1 MTHNIINYS
10 LYFLNSL
17 VLVVGLILF
26 SYYSD
31 TSIHNKTL
39 VELNCG
45 QTYFLSFMTI
55 INSIVCLMTIKYLK
69 YIGFLTTIGIFS
81 YNSYNIEYISSKCI
95 LNGNI
100 VWFYYLYCIIIN
112 GINIFIYLVAF
123 LEYIRMKKINKIN
136 IINENNEYIEQNLVY
151 DVNNNS
157 LDNIYE

>member
-1 MTHNIINYS
+1 
-10 LYFLNSL
+10 
-17 VLVVGLILF
+17 
-26 SYYSD
+26 
-31 TSIHNKTL
+31 
-39 VELNCG
+39 
-45 QTYFLSFMTI
+45 
-55 INSIVCLMTIKYLK
+55 MTIKNLK

-112 GINIFIYLVAF
+112 GINIFIYLLAF

-136 IINENNEYIEQNLVY
+136 IINENTEYIEQNLVY
-151 DVNNNS
+151 DNDNNP

>member
-1 MTHNIINYS
+1 MTHIINYS

-17 VLVVGLILF
+17 VLVVGLTLF

-45 QTYFLSFMTI
+45 HSYFLSFMTL
-55 INSIVCLMTIKYLK
+55 INSIVSLVTIEYVE
-69 YIGFLTTIGIFS
+69 YIGFLTTLCIFS
-81 YNSYNIEYISSKCI
+81 YNSYNIEYISSECI